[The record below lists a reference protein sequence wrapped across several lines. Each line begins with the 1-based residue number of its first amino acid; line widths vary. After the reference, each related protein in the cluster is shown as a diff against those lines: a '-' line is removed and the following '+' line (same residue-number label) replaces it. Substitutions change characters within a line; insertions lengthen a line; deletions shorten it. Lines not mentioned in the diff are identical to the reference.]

1 MSKYLAL
8 IALGAALTAPAG
20 GHAQQGSLPAPI
32 AEAVAA
38 PGRPADMTARDANR
52 RPAETLAFFG
62 LAPGWTVVDIGAGAG
77 YFTEIVARAVG
88 PEGRVH
94 ATLPAAMY
102 QGETRA
108 ALDGVAA
115 RNANVELAIG
125 PVTAFDFPAH
135 SIDLVLMSMIYHDA
149 YFVSARLG
157 FERQNPR
164 DYLARVFAAVR
175 PGGVIGVVDHVAN
188 PGGDTRAVVDALHR
202 IDPAVVRADFE
213 AAGFV
218 LDGESDILRNP
229 ADNHGLEVF
238 DPAIRGRTDRFVM
251 RFRKPA

>member
-1 MSKYLAL
+1 MKIKLGLLAL
-8 IALGAALTAPAG
+8 GLALAAHPAPA
-20 GHAQQGSLPAPI
+20 QIPSDSLTQ
-32 AEAVAA
+32 AVTA
-38 PGRPADMTARDANR
+38 PGRPADMVAQDANR
-52 RPAETLAFFG
+52 EPAETLAFFA
-62 LAPGWTVVDIGAGAG
+62 LAPGQTVVDIGAGAG

-94 ATLPAAMY
+94 ATLPQAMY
-102 QGETRA
+102 DGETRA

-115 RNANVELAIG
+115 RNPNVTLVIG
-125 PVTAFDFPAH
+125 PVTAFEFPAN
-135 SIDLVLMSMIYHDA
+135 SVDLVLMSMIYHDA
-149 YFVSARLG
+149 YFVSERLG

-164 DYLARVFAAVR
+164 DYLARVFAALR
-175 PGGVIGVVDHVAN
+175 PGGVVGVVDHVAN

-213 AAGFV
+213 AAGFA
-218 LDGESDILRNP
+218 LDGESDLLRNP
-229 ADNHGLEVF
+229 ADDHRLDVF